1 MADFFTNRTGE
12 SLKNFS
18 ELNLPK
24 PIEMALAAM
33 KYETP
38 TPIQAQ
44 AIPIALEGRDVI
56 GCAQTGTGKTAAFA
70 IPLIVSLLNNP
81 EKTAL
86 ILAPTRELAAQI
98 VDMIRQM
105 TQKLPYM
112 KSVLLIGGEAIGPQ
126 KYALA
131 RKPRIIAAT
140 PGRLADHLR
149 QKSVSLSSVA
159 FMVLDE
165 ADRMMDMGFAPQLN
179 EIVRHIPKERQT
191 MLFSATLPPDIMKLS
206 TKYLNNPAKI
216 NAGMHTKP
224 VGKVVQK
231 VIETTH
237 PKKNDTLMTEL
248 DTRQGS
254 VLIFVRTKRQTD
266 RIAKLLFT
274 KGHRV
279 TQIHGDRSQRQR
291 FVALDGFKSGKFRIM
306 VATDVAAR
314 GLDVPHIAH
323 VINYDMPQSAED
335 YVHRI
340 GRTARAGAGGE
351 ALSIVTP
358 EDRGQWRMISRHIGR
373 A

>member
-1 MADFFTNRTGE
+1 M
-12 SLKNFS
+12 KNFS

-24 PIEMALAAM
+24 QLEMALAAM

-38 TPIQAQ
+38 TPIQAL
-44 AIPIALEGRDVI
+44 AIPKAMEGVDVI

-70 IPLIVSLLNNP
+70 IPLIMSLLENP
-81 EKTAL
+81 DKTAL

-98 VDMIRQM
+98 LDVLRQL
-105 TQKLPYM
+105 TQKLPLIR
-112 KSVLLIGGEAIGPQ
+112 SVLLIGGEAMGPQ
-126 KYALA
+126 RAALY
-131 RKPRIIAAT
+131 RNPRIVAAT

-149 QKSVSLSSVA
+149 QKNLVLSSVG
-159 FMVLDE
+159 FLVLDE

-179 EIVRHIPKERQT
+179 EIVRHIPADRQT

-206 TKYLNNPAKI
+206 NKYMKNPAKVS
-216 NAGMHTKP
+216 AGSHTKP
-224 VGKVVQK
+224 AMKVVQTM
-231 VIETTH
+231 VETTH
-237 PKKNDTLMTEL
+237 PKKNDTLVSEL
-248 DTRQGS
+248 EARQGS

-266 RIAKLLFT
+266 RIAKLLHT

-291 FVALDGFKSGKFRIM
+291 FVALDGFKSGKYRIL

-314 GLDVPHIAH
+314 GLDVPDIAH

-340 GRTARAGAGGE
+340 GRTARAGKGGE
-351 ALSIVTP
+351 ALSIITP